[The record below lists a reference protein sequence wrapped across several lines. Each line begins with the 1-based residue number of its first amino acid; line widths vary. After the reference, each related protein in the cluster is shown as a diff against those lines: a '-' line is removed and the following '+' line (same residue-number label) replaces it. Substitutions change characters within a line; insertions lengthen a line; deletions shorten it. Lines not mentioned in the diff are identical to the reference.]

1 MKIYMGKYKNW
12 FGKHYFVEKLFWFL
26 SEDMQD
32 KIADK
37 ISRKPFDLLN
47 KIRGERKLKVR
58 IDDYD
63 TWSMDHT
70 LAYII
75 LPMLKQLR
83 DTKHGSGYVDDED

>member
-12 FGKHYFVEKLFWFL
+12 LGKHYFVEKLFWFL

-47 KIRGERKLKVR
+47 KIRGERKIKVR

-63 TWSMDHT
+63 VWNMDNKIGRAH
-70 LAYII
+70 
-75 LPMLKQLR
+75 
-83 DTKHGSGYVDDED
+83 V